1 MDQQQIH
8 RIAEAIL
15 RKERGIYSLVY
26 FYGDSEGIFAVLD
39 EIVAKFEKHSPE
51 AGIIRV
57 NAEVFCSETIQ
68 SIREG
73 IFFSPHC
80 DCDLYIFENIGEVAG
95 RETIE
100 QRLYGILDWLLEHG
114 RQIIVTGS
122 APTADLRTLAPRI
135 CAQLDGGVSFP
146 MEPA

>member
-8 RIAEAIL
+8 RIAEAIAW
-15 RKERGIYSLVY
+15 KESGIYSLVY
-26 FYGDSEGIFAVLD
+26 FYGNPQGILAALSEITETYKKYCPA
-39 EIVAKFEKHSPE
+39 AK
-51 AGIIRV
+51 IIRV
-57 NAEVFCSETIQ
+57 NAEAFCIETIH

-73 IFFSPHC
+73 IFSSQC
-80 DCDLYIFENIGEVAG
+80 DCDLYIFENIGAVAG

-122 APTADLRTLAPRI
+122 APTSELRTLAPRI